1 MAFLINVEY
10 TMLSANP
17 FIGNL
22 PTITSCI
29 IHLSNIPC
37 TIHLSLSHTS
47 AFTLVAKFTIIPVA
61 VFMELLISVYTVKNN
76 YNIRPRFTGCRC
88 SSWKC
93 YLLLTFQMLALWNIL
108 MSLQLFSMLVIPLS
122 VLLLIHP
129 QVTFVC
135 TVSLLMQIPVGFTLV
150 AAFLLY
156 QCHKRLKRRNFQNIL
171 KVLWKYLCVCTLLPL
186 PQLLDLSPH
195 CLSCMS

>member
-10 TMLSANP
+10 TMVSANP

-22 PTITSCI
+22 PTITSRI

-47 AFTLVAKFTIIPVA
+47 AFTLVVKFTIIPVA

-76 YNIRPRFTGCRC
+76 YNNYIRL
-88 SSWKC
+88 K
-93 YLLLTFQMLALWNIL
+93 L

-135 TVSLLMQIPVGFTLV
+135 TVSLLIIPVGFTLV

-171 KVLWKYLCVCTLLPL
+171 KCFGSTYVFALCCHYRNCWTCRHTACPV
-186 PQLLDLSPH
+186 
-195 CLSCMS
+195 